1 MNQGFIQD
9 FLQCVCVCVCGGGG
23 GGGGDSKDGG
33 HKKKSK
39 LNHALKFKLHP
50 HESQLLTFKTWDFS
64 WDPSAFPPHFL

>member
-9 FLQCVCVCVCGGGG
+9 FVCVCGGGG
-23 GGGGDSKDGG
+23 GGRDSKDGG

-50 HESQLLTFKTWDFS
+50 HESQLLTF
-64 WDPSAFPPHFL
+64 